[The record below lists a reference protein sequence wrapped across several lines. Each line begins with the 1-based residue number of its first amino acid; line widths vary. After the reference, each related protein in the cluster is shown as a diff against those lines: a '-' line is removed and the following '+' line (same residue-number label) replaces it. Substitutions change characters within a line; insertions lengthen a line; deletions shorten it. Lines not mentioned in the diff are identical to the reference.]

1 VSSFFITHS
10 KALQE
15 LLRLMVLA
23 VQLLFAAVSP
33 AMAADAPVEAAS
45 SGAGVTEIPRAPV
58 IVDGSTLFKV
68 RGVSAF
74 PAESRA
80 AGIAERIEALAA
92 NPTFDPATL
101 NISALPDVTLISAG
115 DLRIVA
121 VVDADALLESVDRG
135 VLAQAYLMRIR
146 QAIAAYRHDRTPPA
160 LIRSALYIAAA
171 SLAFAIFL
179 WLGRRA
185 MQRLEGLLDRRLR
198 TRLEGLESQSYQ
210 IIRAKHL
217 WGALQGANRLLWIAA
232 YVLAGLW
239 SLEFSLRQLPW
250 TRLIGDR
257 LFELLIEPLHVMGMG
272 LVKSIPGLVF
282 LVILAF
288 VTRYLIKAMRL
299 FFTGV
304 AEQAITLQHFEH
316 EWAWPTYRL
325 LRTFVI
331 AFALVVA
338 FPYIPGSDSAA
349 FKGVSLFLGVV
360 FSLGSSS
367 VIANIIAGYTMTY
380 RRAFRVGDRIQIG
393 EHLGDVTEVRQLV
406 THLLT
411 PKNEEIVVPNSLI
424 LNSSVVNYS
433 TLARQGRLVLH
444 TTVGIGYET
453 PWRQVEAML
462 LQAAERTQGVREEP
476 APFVLQKALGDFCIT
491 YEINV
496 FCDNAQAMNQLYTA
510 LHRNILDVF
519 NEYGVQIMTPS
530 YVADPPQPKVVP
542 GDQWFLA
549 PAKPAAK

>member
-160 LIRSALYIAAA
+160 LIRSALTVAAA